1 MTTPS
6 EKDAAAQTAM
16 GSNII
21 QVSGDL
27 SVTHIVMQHP
37 TEAAPAVSKLSR
49 HERGQLSAWAE
60 EVVAAEQGN
69 VSTKIVRGALNAYLG
84 VKSVDEMT
92 PDMVQKAGVFLNG
105 WRNCAFG
112 RELSA
117 DAMVAHVLRIWT
129 TVPHVKTATMEF
141 TRTNFNREVL
151 RTMTAWELRSTLA
164 YAMIK
169 WQSYWEARNA

>member
-1 MTTPS
+1 M
-6 EKDAAAQTAM
+6 
-16 GSNII
+16 
-21 QVSGDL
+21 
-27 SVTHIVMQHP
+27 
-37 TEAAPAVSKLSR
+37 
-49 HERGQLSAWAE
+49 
-60 EVVAAEQGN
+60 
-69 VSTKIVRGALNAYLG
+69 STKIVRGALNAYLG

-117 DAMVAHVLRIWT
+117 DAMVAQVLRIWT